1 MVVME
6 SEVSGLWQSF
16 FKEHSFEEIRKL
28 LLYWPD
34 RRSLLVSYADL
45 QTYNPEFAQY
55 VVMNPQSSISTG
67 QKDLRKYC
75 RSMGEKEITVFLR
88 LQDLPGDQQRP
99 INKIRS
105 EDIGKLLGVDAVVS
119 RISGVRPRLFE
130 AAFQCTCGA
139 IWKEMQPNEQ
149 QLIEPMWCSN
159 HGDDHGCGG
168 KRPNIR
174 FTLVPHQ
181 SQMINTQFIELQQP
195 PEQVKG
201 GGQPDRISCIADHDL
216 AGQLTPGDRV
226 VANGELFVRTK
237 KKGGKETPV
246 FDIFLQLLSIE
257 RQNIPLEEVQI
268 SEEEEQEIKDLA
280 SRADIVDLLENSI
293 APSIFGYSYIKR
305 SLVLQLFGGVSRK
318 NSDGTRLRGD
328 IHILLLGDPGVA
340 KSQML
345 HFMSQI
351 SPRGR
356 FTSGMSASSAG
367 LTAAAVQDSTSD
379 GRWTLEAGALPLA
392 DQGLA
397 AIDEFDKMG
406 DGDRSSMHEAME
418 QQTISISKAG
428 INASLS
434 TRCAVLAAA
443 NPKGGNRFR
452 TDFDEY
458 PFNTQVN
465 IGAALLTR
473 FDVIWLITDTATGS
487 EDERIA
493 GHIMNTRA
501 AGVSETLIEEGA
513 EADPAVTS
521 SRLETDKSADGRE
534 IIGRDLFRKFIAY
547 TKRNIHPV
555 LDKNARARIQ
565 EYYVE
570 TRRKKGAS
578 HDSVAISPRSLE
590 ALARLSEAS
599 AKIRLSQV
607 ATREDAEAA
616 ISITEQWRNEVM
628 GDNYDET
635 TMHTGMTPTK
645 RDLRGKIM
653 QVIME
658 YQNENGG
665 RQMPLTELYSI
676 MDQGNYDR
684 SEVERLMEKLSLDG
698 HVFHQ
703 SGDKV
708 GVS

>member
-1 MVVME
+1 MVVMQT
-6 SEVSGLWQSF
+6 EVSGLWLSF
-16 FKEHSFEEIRKL
+16 FKEHAFEEIRKL
-28 LLYWPD
+28 ILYWPD
-34 RRSLLVSYADL
+34 RCSLIVSYADL
-45 QTYNPEFAQY
+45 QTFNPEFAQY
-55 VVMNPQSSISTG
+55 VVTNPQNSISTG

-75 RSMGEKEITVFLR
+75 RSMGKKEINVFLR
-88 LQDLPGDQQRP
+88 LQDLPKDQQRP
-99 INKIRS
+99 IDKIRS
-105 EDIGKLLGVDAVVS
+105 EDIGQLLGVDAIVS

-159 HGDDHGCGG
+159 HGDDHGCGL
-168 KRPNIR
+168 KRPNLR
-174 FTLVPHQ
+174 FTLVPQQ
-181 SQMINTQFIELQQP
+181 SQMVNTQFIELQQP
-195 PEQVKG
+195 PEQMKG
-201 GGQPDRISCIADHDL
+201 GGQTDRISCIADHDL
-216 AGQLTPGDRV
+216 AGQLSPGDRV
-226 VANGELFVRTK
+226 IANGELFVRTK

-257 RQNIPLEEVQI
+257 RQNIPLEEVHI

-280 SRADIVDLLENSI
+280 SRSDIKDLLENSI
-293 APSIFGYSYIKR
+293 APSIFGYGEIKR

-318 NSDGTRLRGD
+318 NPDGTRLRGD

-379 GRWTLEAGALPLA
+379 GRWTLEAGVLPLA

-406 DGDRSSMHEAME
+406 EGDRSSMHEAME

-428 INASLS
+428 INATLS

-443 NPKGGNRFR
+443 NPKGGNRFN
-452 TDFDEY
+452 TDFDDH

-465 IGAALLTR
+465 IAPALLTR
-473 FDVIWLITDTATGS
+473 FDVIWLITDTITGA

-501 AGVSETLIEEGA
+501 AAVSETLIEEGA
-513 EADPAVTS
+513 EADPAS
-521 SRLETDKSADGRE
+521 ASAKLETDKSADGKE
-534 IIGRDLFRKFIAY
+534 IIGRDLFRKYIAY
-547 TKRNIHPV
+547 TKRNVHPI
-555 LDKNARARIQ
+555 LDADARIRIQ

-570 TRRKKGAS
+570 TRRKKGPS

-590 ALARLSEAS
+590 ALARLAEAS

-607 ATREDAEAA
+607 ASREDAENA
-616 ISITEQWRNEVM
+616 IMITEQWRNDVM
-628 GDNYDET
+628 GPNYDET

-645 RDLRGKIM
+645 RDLRGKILS
-653 QVIME
+653 VILD
-658 YQNENGG
+658 YQNDNGG
-665 RQMPLTELYSI
+665 RQMPLSELYEI
-676 MDQGNYDR
+676 MQQGNYNKE
-684 SEVERLMEKLSLDG
+684 EVERLMEKLGLDG
-698 HVFHQ
+698 HVYHQ